1 MLGKTFTSM
10 FIQFLA
16 KLKILQTGLRAKDF
30 GFTILWTL
38 LNMIAPIWRL
48 VLSKKTI
55 EDGLKSGKIAEMLP
69 MFYQS
74 IFKQVVLVVQVPIIC
89 SVGVLNPDLIKD
101 QSLQMP
107 ARPLLWI
114 MCLVEIGFAFV
125 QFMVRIVNSMEVN
138 CGISSYVCSID
149 INTIVFILQF
159 VLQRIVSITIVGIS
173 SRQLITSLET
183 QIVSIQTVSDQINL
197 YRKIKSSLSAL
208 LFVGLST
215 EILGCI
221 VNSFQLIYGQTDKME
236 GLIQTLFA
244 FSIVFYYCQALNDCF
259 VAFKSHIEVVR

>member
-1 MLGKTFTSM
+1 M
-10 FIQFLA
+10 FIQILA
-16 KLKILQTGLRAKDF
+16 KLKILQTGIRGKDF

-38 LNMIAPIWRL
+38 LNMIAPVWRL